1 MMRRFH
7 EVHRNWLFCDRRKII
22 SISEKG
28 KKYFATN
35 KEEREVAQYHID
47 APDNTDKTHKKC
59 DFALYLFDSE
69 DISKDADRLI
79 FIELKG
85 TDIKRALQQIQNS
98 IDDWVAVFHIRPRR
112 MDARVVASCVQNP
125 NIIRSDMFRLK
136 RRLSEYGNGDVQIGS
151 NGNFREDL

>member
-1 MMRRFH
+1 MRRFH
-7 EVHRNWLFCDRRKII
+7 EIHTNWNFCDRRKII

-35 KEEREVAQYHID
+35 KEEREVAQYHVD

-59 DFALYLFDSE
+59 DLALYLFDDD

-85 TDIKRALQQIQNS
+85 KDIKRALQQIQNS
-98 IDDWVAVFHIRPRR
+98 INDWVAVFHIRPRR

-125 NIIRSDMFRLK
+125 KIISTDILRLK
-136 RRLSEYGNGDVQIGS
+136 NRLSEYGNGDVQIGS
-151 NGNFREDL
+151 NGNFREVL